1 MHWTP
6 GAQIVQYEMLG
17 SGIGLARPVTVVDDG
32 SSHIVLYSHPGTRMV
47 TRGIENYRSLG
58 LSERIELRSRMLDP
72 GVGRF
77 REETTPDN
85 HVLTL
90 TPHDSWH
97 SVMLFWSPTKWQ
109 FQTWYVNFQSPI
121 RRVRH
126 GVQHHDYALDIVVR
140 PDMSWSWK
148 DEDEFE
154 ILTSQGFF
162 SDDQV
167 SSIRAE
173 AARLVRKI
181 ESVGSPFCDGW
192 ENWRPDSN
200 WRHPAASERLVRCS
214 SDGNG
219 YLRETSSAQPLCLV
233 GRCME

>member
-77 REETTPDN
+77 RDETTPDN

-90 TPHDSWH
+90 TPQDSWH
-97 SVMLFWSPTKWQ
+97 SVMLFWSPEVAVPDLVRQ
-109 FQTWYVNFQSPI
+109 FPVTDSSSASWSPAS
-121 RRVRH
+121 RLCARH
-126 GVQHHDYALDIVVR
+126 CRTAS
-140 PDMSWSWK
+140 DMSWSWK

-154 ILTSQGFF
+154 ILISQGFF

-192 ENWRPDSN
+192 EHWRPDSN
-200 WRHPAASERLVRCS
+200 WPIPPLPNDWFDVARM
-214 SDGNG
+214 
-219 YLRETSSAQPLCLV
+219 ET
-233 GRCME
+233 GT